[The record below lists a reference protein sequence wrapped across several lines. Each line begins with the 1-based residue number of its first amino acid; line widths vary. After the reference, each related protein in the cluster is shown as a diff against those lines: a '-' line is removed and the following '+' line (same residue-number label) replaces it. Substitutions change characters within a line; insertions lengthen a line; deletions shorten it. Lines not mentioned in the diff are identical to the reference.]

1 MNLGQLKG
9 ALEALGVWSKKRL
22 EGCFYTLPKD
32 GDPGVQGSPLNS
44 YVARYQLSSKG
55 ITYSVVSSSALG
67 STLVLRDAYG
77 RVATSDA
84 LTVTQATNLGQVQT
98 LINDRLS
105 SVDALD
111 PTTAT
116 LEDLINAIQNGALV
130 PLAAAKTL
138 ELTDDDYLESG
149 ETI

>member
-22 EGCFYTLPKD
+22 GEVFSERPTPV
-32 GDPGVQGSPLNS
+32 P
-44 YVARYQLSSKG
+44 
-55 ITYSVVSSSALG
+55 G
-67 STLVLRDAYG
+67 STSLRGRFYRSDGAYLDINVNESLQMGSYRVLTTNLTQQIHIGAG
-77 RVATSDA
+77 TVATH
-84 LTVTQATNLGQVQT
+84 ATTLAQVQT

-116 LEDLINAIQNGALV
+116 LEDLINAIQTAH
-130 PLAAAKTL
+130 
-138 ELTDDDYLESG
+138 
-149 ETI
+149 

>member
-22 EGCFYTLPKD
+22 EGFFVAIDRANGYVYGTNSSTYR
-32 GDPGVQGSPLNS
+32 VSPS
-44 YVARYQLSSKG
+44 
-55 ITYSVVSSSALG
+55 ISVG
-67 STLVLRDAYG
+67 TLVLRTTGGRADFGDAISSSN
-77 RVATSDA
+77 AT
-84 LTVTQATNLGQVQT
+84 TLGQVQT

>member
-22 EGCFYTLPKD
+22 EGFFVAKDERINRVYGTNPLTFPIATNAAAGTLVYRSTGGRAD
-32 GDPGVQGSPLNS
+32 FGD
-44 YVARYQLSSKG
+44 A
-55 ITYSVVSSSALG
+55 IVSSN
-67 STLVLRDAYG
+67 
-77 RVATSDA
+77 
-84 LTVTQATNLGQVQT
+84 ATNLGQVQT

-130 PLAAAKTL
+130 PLEAAKTL

>member
-22 EGCFYTLPKD
+22 EGFFVAKD
-32 GDPGVQGSPLNS
+32 SRNNLVYGTNPSAYLV
-44 YVARYQLSSKG
+44 
-55 ITYSVVSSSALG
+55 TSSASP
-67 STLVLRDAYG
+67 STLVFRAAGGRASFGDAVD
-77 RVATSDA
+77 RSN
-84 LTVTQATNLGQVQT
+84 ATNLGQVQT

-130 PLAAAKTL
+130 PLEAAKTL

>member
-22 EGCFYTLPKD
+22 EGWFYRLPKV
-32 GDPGVQGSPLNS
+32 GDNGVSNPSRWFIAEYQITTNNFKYRFLSETPIGSTI
-44 YVARYQLSSKG
+44 VARDGLGRTSVAVADDGTHATPLS
-55 ITYSVVSSSALG
+55 
-67 STLVLRDAYG
+67 
-77 RVATSDA
+77 
-84 LTVTQATNLGQVQT
+84 QVQT

-116 LEDLINAIQNGALV
+116 LEDLINAIQNVALV
-130 PLAAAKTL
+130 PLEAAKTL
-138 ELTDDDYLESG
+138 ELADDDYLESG

>member
-1 MNLGQLKG
+1 MNLGQLKV
-9 ALEALGVWSKKRL
+9 ALSALGVWSKKRL
-22 EGCFYTLPKD
+22 EEGFYRFPKD
-32 GDPGVQGSPLNS
+32 GDDGAFNSTSRYVGSYQIS
-44 YVARYQLSSKG
+44 SGDVRYYV
-55 ITYSVVSSSALG
+55 ITPSGSAN
-67 STLVLRDAYG
+67 TIVLRDSLG
-77 RVATSDA
+77 RTSVTAATA
-84 LTVTQATNLGQVQT
+84 NTHATPLLQVQT

-149 ETI
+149 ERI